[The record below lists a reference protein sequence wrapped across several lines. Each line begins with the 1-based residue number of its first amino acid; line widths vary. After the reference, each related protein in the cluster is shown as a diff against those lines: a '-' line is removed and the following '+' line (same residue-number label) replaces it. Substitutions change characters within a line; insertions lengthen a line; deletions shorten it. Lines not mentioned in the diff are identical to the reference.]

1 MKEHDMDKKAIEP
14 WITERLHEWSTI
26 FDTCATCPAVNSA
39 RGYRLP
45 GQSMIIDVLNG
56 IVGLIFPGC
65 LSNEEAPAFV
75 GHLDGVRDTGRVAQD
90 LYDCVLPVAK
100 YYCEHKICQHCGDC
114 EAFARRAVEG
124 LFAAGPE
131 IRATLQDDVQAAYE
145 GDPAAR
151 SQIEVVMSYPGL
163 YAVAVH
169 RVAHQLVKLGVP
181 LIPRVMSEFAHSRT
195 GIDIHPGATIGRGFF
210 IDHGTGVVIGETC
223 RIGARVKLYQ
233 GVTLGALSFAKDEHG
248 NLVKGVKRHPD
259 VEDNVIVYA
268 GATILGGDTVI
279 GHDSVIGGN
288 VWLIHS
294 VPPFSKVYNA
304 QPSPL
309 VKTKT

>member
-100 YYCEHKICQHCGDC
+100 Y
-114 EAFARRAVEG
+114 
-124 LFAAGPE
+124 
-131 IRATLQDDVQAAYE
+131 
-145 GDPAAR
+145 
-151 SQIEVVMSYPGL
+151 
-163 YAVAVH
+163 
-169 RVAHQLVKLGVP
+169 
-181 LIPRVMSEFAHSRT
+181 
-195 GIDIHPGATIGRGFF
+195 
-210 IDHGTGVVIGETC
+210 
-223 RIGARVKLYQ
+223 
-233 GVTLGALSFAKDEHG
+233 
-248 NLVKGVKRHPD
+248 
-259 VEDNVIVYA
+259 
-268 GATILGGDTVI
+268 
-279 GHDSVIGGN
+279 
-288 VWLIHS
+288 
-294 VPPFSKVYNA
+294 
-304 QPSPL
+304 
-309 VKTKT
+309 